1 MNLPPLGKGREG
13 ADALSARSRDGSTRD
28 QGPAS
33 TAARPGAHAE
43 MAGALLWQS
52 ASLRHGEVAAA
63 PLWRGRRGGEADL
76 GRRPQAANDADH
88 GGHAMRDDP
97 GPRGQNPGGAF

>member
-63 PLWRGRRGGEADL
+63 PLWRGRRGGDANL
-76 GRRPQAANDADH
+76 GRSPQAAHDADH
-88 GGHAMRDDP
+88 GGKAIWPHLGAGGERP
-97 GPRGQNPGGAF
+97 G